1 MNKLFGIEMDE
12 KTFNTVAH
20 ATAVVTIL
28 YFLQNFNIF
37 NAWEKLTAMF
47 GSKSSTTTK

>member
-20 ATAVVTIL
+20 ITAVVTIL

-37 NAWEKLTAMF
+37 NAWEKLASLF
-47 GSKSSTTTK
+47 GSNSSTKTK